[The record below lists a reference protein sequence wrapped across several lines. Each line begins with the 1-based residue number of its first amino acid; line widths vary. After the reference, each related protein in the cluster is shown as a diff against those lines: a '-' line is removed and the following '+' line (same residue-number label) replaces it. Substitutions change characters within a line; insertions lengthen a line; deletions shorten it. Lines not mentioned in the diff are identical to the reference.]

1 MRRRPSRLALH
12 TAVAVA
18 VLGAVLVAPA
28 ASAQTTPTTT
38 PTATATTGS
47 AGAPIVVHFVNLD
60 ATSSTV
66 PARQGVAAAVKAIN
80 RSGGIGGR
88 TLEIVE
94 CLTDQTPETGKACI
108 DAAIAAKPTAVF
120 AVQPGTASDSV
131 PALTTAGVP
140 YVAQTCNTSTTL
152 GGQYTTF
159 CFGSDFVGLYASSA
173 NYLKTLG
180 TVKRALLTFVNVPAA
195 TTGMKAYADPTM
207 QRAGITPVEL
217 PIPEGTADLAPTL
230 VPALQGN
237 DPDTV
242 ISLLTG
248 PGCVSTMK
256 VKTEQQSTKPFVFPA
271 MCTDPDV
278 VNDGGA
284 GAKGSLFVRQTIAL
298 DGKDADVKAYRKAM
312 HRFSPKADPDDVYA
326 QAGFA
331 GIENL
336 AAALG
341 QVPAGTAVDATS
353 ATAALRA
360 TKQVPMFLTPGGTY
374 SCDGTA
380 YPGLKALCSIQSHV
394 IEYAGNGKW
403 TDKGVF

>member
-1 MRRRPSRLALH
+1 MRRRPSRLATC
-12 TAVAVA
+12 TAVVA
-18 VLGAVLVAPA
+18 ALAGLGTLVPAAPA
-28 ASAQTTPTTT
+28 GAAAATGTP
-38 PTATATTGS
+38 
-47 AGAPIVVHFVNLD
+47 IEIHFVNLD
-60 ATSSTV
+60 STSSTA
-66 PARQGVAAAVKAIN
+66 PARQGVTAAVKEIN
-80 RSGGIGGR
+80 RTGGIGGR
-88 TLEIVE
+88 PLRITE
-94 CLTDQTPETGKACI
+94 CLTDQTPETGKACV
-108 DAAIAAKPTAVF
+108 DAAAAAKPTAVF

-131 PALTTAGVP
+131 PALTTAGIP

-180 TVKRALLTFVNVPAA
+180 TVKKALLTYVNVPAA

-207 QRAGITPVEL
+207 QRAGITPVEVA
-217 PIPEGTADLAPTL
+217 IAEGSADIATTL
-230 VPALQGN
+230 VPAIQAN
-237 DPDTV
+237 NPDAV

-256 VKTEQQSTKPFVFPA
+256 VKTDQKSTKPFVFPA

-284 GAKGSLFVRQTIAL
+284 GAKGSLFVRQTVAL
-298 DGKDADVKAYRKAM
+298 DPKNADVKAYRKAM
-312 HRFSPKADPDDVYA
+312 AKFAPKADADDVYT
-326 QAGFA
+326 QAGYA
-331 GIENL
+331 GVVNL
-336 AAALG
+336 ASALK
-341 QVPAGTAVDATS
+341 QVPAGTTVDAAS

-360 TKQVPMFLTPGGTY
+360 AKQVPMFLTPGATY

-394 IEYAGNGKW
+394 IEYAGDDKW